1 MGGGSRITDYEL
13 RNTPSAAFLLLGK
26 VCYNGN
32 TFEGGSPHLAKY
44 FNVIQIILSVA
55 LITLVI
61 LQSKGGSLARM
72 FGGEGGVYK
81 TRRGF
86 EKTLFYITIG
96 VIVAFFV
103 FSLLS
108 VMFQ

>member
-1 MGGGSRITDYEL
+1 MARSD
-13 RNTPSAAFLLLGK
+13 
-26 VCYNGN
+26 
-32 TFEGGSPHLAKY
+32 FEGGTWQLARY
-44 FNVIQIILSVA
+44 FNVVQIILSVA

-61 LQSKGGSLARM
+61 LQSKGGSLQRM

-86 EKTLFYITIG
+86 EKTLFNITIG
-96 VIVAFFV
+96 VIAAFFI

-108 VMFQ
+108 VMFQS

>member
-1 MGGGSRITDYEL
+1 MATYLNI
-13 RNTPSAAFLLLGK
+13 
-26 VCYNGN
+26 V
-32 TFEGGSPHLAKY
+32 
-44 FNVIQIILSVA
+44 QIILSAAIIV
-55 LITLVI
+55 LVI
-61 LQSKGGSLARM
+61 LQSKGGGLSRM

-86 EKTLFYITIG
+86 EKTLFNVTLG

-108 VMFQ
+108 VVFQA

>member
-1 MGGGSRITDYEL
+1 
-13 RNTPSAAFLLLGK
+13 
-26 VCYNGN
+26 
-32 TFEGGSPHLAKY
+32 LAKY

-55 LITLVI
+55 LIVLVI
-61 LQSKGGSLARM
+61 LQSKGGSLNRM

-86 EKTLFYITIG
+86 EKTLFNITIG
-96 VIVAFFV
+96 LIVAFLV

>member
-1 MGGGSRITDYEL
+1 
-13 RNTPSAAFLLLGK
+13 
-26 VCYNGN
+26 
-32 TFEGGSPHLAKY
+32 LARY
-44 FNVIQIILSVA
+44 LNVVQIILSAA

-61 LQSKGGSLARM
+61 LQSKGGGLSRM

-86 EKTLFYITIG
+86 EKTLFNITIA
-96 VIVAFFV
+96 VIVTFFI

-108 VMFQ
+108 VMFQA

>member
-1 MGGGSRITDYEL
+1 
-13 RNTPSAAFLLLGK
+13 
-26 VCYNGN
+26 
-32 TFEGGSPHLAKY
+32 LAKY
-44 FNVIQIILSVA
+44 FNVVQMILSVA
-55 LITLVI
+55 LIALVI
-61 LQSKGGSLARM
+61 LQSKGGSLNRM

-86 EKTLFYITIG
+86 EKTLFNITIG

>member
-1 MGGGSRITDYEL
+1 
-13 RNTPSAAFLLLGK
+13 
-26 VCYNGN
+26 
-32 TFEGGSPHLAKY
+32 LATY
-44 FNVIQIILSVA
+44 LNIVQIILSAAIIV
-55 LITLVI
+55 LVI
-61 LQSKGGSLARM
+61 LQSKGGGLSRM

-86 EKTLFYITIG
+86 EKTLFNVTLG

-108 VMFQ
+108 VVFQA

>member
-1 MGGGSRITDYEL
+1 MARYL
-13 RNTPSAAFLLLGK
+13 
-26 VCYNGN
+26 
-32 TFEGGSPHLAKY
+32 
-44 FNVIQIILSVA
+44 NVVQIILSAA

-61 LQSKGGSLARM
+61 LQSKGGGLSRM

-86 EKTLFYITIG
+86 EKTLFNITIA
-96 VIVAFFV
+96 VIVAFFI

-108 VMFQ
+108 VMFQA